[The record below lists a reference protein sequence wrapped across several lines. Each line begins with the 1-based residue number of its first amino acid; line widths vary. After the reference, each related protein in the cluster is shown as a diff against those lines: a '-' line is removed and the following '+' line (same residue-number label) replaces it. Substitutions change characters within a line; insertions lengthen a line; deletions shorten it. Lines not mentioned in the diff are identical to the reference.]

1 MSKKQEASGGL
12 GAGCLFWFLAILVW
26 LVITYPWLL
35 LLPVAFWLLVI
46 LGNRPNKVR
55 RQPPPRAVIP
65 APSPRTMAAM
75 PPLRTMKPASP
86 PKVIPPQVRV
96 APPDFIPKDREYNK
110 YLARTWDE
118 EFEALA
124 KKREQFPP
132 S

>member
-1 MSKKQEASGGL
+1 M
-12 GAGCLFWFLAILVW
+12 V
-26 LVITYPWLL
+26 
-35 LLPVAFWLLVI
+35 
-46 LGNRPNKVR
+46 
-55 RQPPPRAVIP
+55 
-65 APSPRTMAAM
+65 AM
-75 PPLRTMKPASP
+75 PPLRTMKPAPP